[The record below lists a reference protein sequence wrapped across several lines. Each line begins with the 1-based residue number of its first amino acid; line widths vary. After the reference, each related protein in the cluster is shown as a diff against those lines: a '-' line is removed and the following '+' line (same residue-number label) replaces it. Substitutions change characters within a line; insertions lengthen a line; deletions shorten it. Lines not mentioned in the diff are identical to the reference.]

1 MVNARITAVLLA
13 ALALTGCTSIT
24 NLTPR
29 QYTRRADGLYPF
41 ELQWN
46 SRQQSIVRETLKP
59 TVLIEGQAYPMELV
73 QGMTNRWETMIA
85 VPATEKLVNYRFRM
99 DYEFYDFGQR
109 GVDNRLSSPATLTIK
124 DK

>member
-1 MVNARITAVLLA
+1 MTAVLLA

-29 QYTRRADGLYPF
+29 QYTRRPDGLYPF

-59 TVLIEGQAYPMELV
+59 TVLVGDQAHPMELV
-73 QGMTNRWETMIA
+73 QGMTNRWETLIA
-85 VPATEKLVNYRFRM
+85 IPPDEKLLHYRLRM
-99 DYEFYDFGQR
+99 DFEYYDFGKR
-109 GVDNRLSSPATLTIK
+109 GQDNRYSAPATLTIK

>member
-1 MVNARITAVLLA
+1 MVKIRMAAVLLA
-13 ALALTGCTSIT
+13 AFALSGCTSIT

-46 SRQQSIVRETLKP
+46 SRQQSIVRESLKP
-59 TVLIEGQAYPMELV
+59 TVLIEGQTYPMELV

-85 VPATEKLVNYRFRM
+85 IPATEKLVNYRFRM
-99 DYEFYDFGQR
+99 DYEYYDFGKR